1 MVERRQSK
9 ATSNKMK
16 DIELDL
22 LKNAE
27 FKEAFDEFDQVRV
40 DRIFIPLFMN
50 QMQNTKKSGFT
61 QDDDGQDGN
70 GLISISINTYHHQY
84 QYRYKNQYLYQYQY
98 EYEY

>member
-40 DRIFIPLFMN
+40 NSIFVPQVMN
-50 QMQNTKKSGFT
+50 QTQNTNKSGLR

-70 GLISISINTYHHQY
+70 GLISISI
-84 QYRYKNQYLYQYQY
+84 
-98 EYEY
+98 